1 MMRVKL
7 HLYPD
12 SKSWIAGVKDINPE
26 DLIDFDYN
34 ESWARYDRYYVNK
47 ADLIGQPTKTKKRGK
62 KV

>member
-1 MMRVKL
+1 MRVKL

-12 SKSWIAGVKDINPE
+12 SKSWIAQIKDINTE
-26 DLIDFDYN
+26 DLIDYN

-47 ADLIGQPTKTKKRGK
+47 ADFGQPTKTTKKRGK

>member
-12 SKSWIAGVKDINPE
+12 SKSWIAQVKDINTE
-26 DLIDFDYN
+26 DLIDYN

-47 ADLIGQPTKTKKRGK
+47 ADIEQPTKTKKRGK

>member
-12 SKSWIAGVKDINPE
+12 SKSWIVGVRDINPE
-26 DLIDFDYN
+26 DLIDYN

-47 ADLIGQPTKTKKRGK
+47 TDLIGQSTKTKKRGK

>member
-1 MMRVKL
+1 MRVKL

-12 SKSWIAGVKDINPE
+12 SKSWIAGVKDINLD
-26 DLIDFDYN
+26 DLIDYN

-47 ADLIGQPTKTKKRGK
+47 ADIEQPTKTKKRGK

>member
-12 SKSWIAGVKDINPE
+12 SKSWIAQVKAINPE
-26 DLIDFDYN
+26 DLIDYN

-47 ADLIGQPTKTKKRGK
+47 ADLIGQPAKTKKRGK

>member
-12 SKSWIAGVKDINPE
+12 IKSWIAQVKDINPE
-26 DLIDFDYN
+26 DLIDYN

-47 ADLIGQPTKTKKRGK
+47 ADLEQPTKTKKRGK

>member
-12 SKSWIAGVKDINPE
+12 SKSWIAQVKNINPE
-26 DLIDFDYN
+26 DLIDYN

-47 ADLIGQPTKTKKRGK
+47 ADLGQPTKTTKKRGK

>member
-1 MMRVKL
+1 MMRIKL

-12 SKSWIAGVKDINPE
+12 SKSWIVGVKDINPD
-26 DLIDFDYN
+26 DLIDYN

-47 ADLIGQPTKTKKRGK
+47 ADIEQPTKTKKRGK

>member
-1 MMRVKL
+1 MRVKL
-7 HLYPD
+7 HLYRD
-12 SKSWIAGVKDINPE
+12 SKSWIAQVKDIKPE
-26 DLIDFDYN
+26 DLIDYN

>member
-12 SKSWIAGVKDINPE
+12 SKSWIAQIKDINTE
-26 DLIDFDYN
+26 DLIDYN

-47 ADLIGQPTKTKKRGK
+47 ADIEQPTKTKKRGK

>member
-1 MMRVKL
+1 MRVKL

-12 SKSWIAGVKDINPE
+12 SKSWIAQIKDINTE
-26 DLIDFDYN
+26 DLIDYN

-47 ADLIGQPTKTKKRGK
+47 ADIEQPTKTKKRGK

>member
-1 MMRVKL
+1 MRVKL

-12 SKSWIAGVKDINPE
+12 SKSWIAQVKDINPE
-26 DLIDFDYN
+26 DLINYN

-47 ADLIGQPTKTKKRGK
+47 ADIEQPTKTKKRGK

>member
-1 MMRVKL
+1 MRIKL

-12 SKSWIAGVKDINPE
+12 SKSWIVRIKDINPD
-26 DLIDFDYN
+26 DLIDYN